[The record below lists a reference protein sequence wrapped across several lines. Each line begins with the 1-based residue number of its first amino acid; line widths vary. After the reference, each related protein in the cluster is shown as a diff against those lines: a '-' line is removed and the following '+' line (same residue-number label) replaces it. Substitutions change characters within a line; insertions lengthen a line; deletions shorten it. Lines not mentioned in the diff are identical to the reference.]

1 MASLCYPTHADVQG
15 LLDMKYIASYSNIV
29 SMKYIDVMI
38 RAKRRYIM
46 LRIAICDDDDEV
58 KGFRLFVRCSG
69 KVRNALFL
77 VVGQRV
83 VWI

>member
-1 MASLCYPTHADVQG
+1 
-15 LLDMKYIASYSNIV
+15 
-29 SMKYIDVMI
+29 MKYIDVMI

-46 LRIAICDDDDEV
+46 LRIAICDDNDEV

-69 KVRNALFL
+69 KVRNVLFL
-77 VVGQRV
+77 VVGQQD